1 MIKSEF
7 KENASAPR
15 CALQRHTATLDLSHL
30 GWLYQPHGHKLY
42 AKQWKQL
49 FQCGRWKSVSL
60 EEKEKFLDP
69 FPGDT
74 NFKTSYRG
82 ILHGDELVK

>member
-1 MIKSEF
+1 MPLHLAVHYRGTQQLWTS
-7 KENASAPR
+7 
-15 CALQRHTATLDLSHL
+15 LTLA
-30 GWLYQPHGHKLY
+30 GCINPMVTNY